1 MLPSKMIPTNSFALF
16 TTGLPL
22 LPPMMSASE
31 TKSNFVARFRFAF
44 LSIQRC
50 GRSNGG
56 LLSCSAER

>member
-1 MLPSKMIPTNSFALF
+1 MLPSKIMPTNSFALF

-31 TKSNFVARFRFAF
+31 TKSNFVARLRFDF
-44 LSIQRC
+44 LSSQRF

-56 LLSCSAER
+56 RLSCSVAR

>member
-1 MLPSKMIPTNSFALF
+1 MLPSKIMPTNSFALF

-31 TKSNFVARFRFAF
+31 TKLYFVAGFSADF

-50 GRSNGG
+50 VRLKGG
-56 LLSCSAER
+56 